1 MQIHQL
7 KDLLKDFDKNVIYD
21 QDLKKKSWF
30 NIGGKSKVF
39 YKAENLKDLVK
50 FLKLLDNKEK
60 IFIIGAGSNTLIS
73 DNIFDG
79 VVIKLSKNFN
89 RISLLREDVIISGSG
104 VLDNSLSSFAAENNL
119 SGFEFLSCIPG
130 SIGGGIKMNAG
141 CFGKEFKDI
150 LLSIQ
155 AIDQKGS
162 LITIPSKEINFDYRN
177 SDLSEDLIFLSASFK
192 GVKSTFNK
200 VNSEVIK
207 MKSLKEKNQPM
218 RIKTGGS
225 TFKNPINQTNK
236 KVWELIRESVSIDT
250 KFGDAHISEKHSNF
264 FVNKGNA
271 TFNDMKKL
279 IDFINHFIGRGNIK
293 ESRFICSVNGIP
305 FNFYNDRLTGIK
317 VYFGRNE
324 RKEIEFVKRN
334 SLDNS
339 VFIDIGSNMG
349 LYTQTIAFFNYKY
362 KNIKITNEE
371 NFNLFLQYLS
381 ILYSSQAFT

>member
-1 MQIHQL
+1 MQKPQL
-7 KDLLKDFDKNVIYD
+7 KDLLKDFNKNVIYD
-21 QDLKKKSWF
+21 QDLKKKNWF

-39 YKAENLKDLVK
+39 YKAENLRDLVK
-50 FLKLLDNKEK
+50 FLKVLDNNEK

-141 CFGKEFKDI
+141 CFGREFKDI

-155 AIDQKGS
+155 ALDKKGN
-162 LITIPSKEINFDYRN
+162 LITIPSKEINFDYRKN
-177 SDLSEDLIFLSASFK
+177 DLSEDLIFLSASFK
-192 GVKSTFNK
+192 GIKSNFKK
-200 VNSEVIK
+200 VNSEIMK

-225 TFKNPINQTNK
+225 TFKNPINQTDK

-250 KFGDAHISEKHSNF
+250 NFGDAYISKKHSNF
-264 FVNKGNA
+264 FVNNGNA

-279 IDFINHFIGRGNIK
+279 IDFVSK
-293 ESRFICSVNGIP
+293 KVLEK
-305 FNFYNDRLTGIK
+305 TGIQLD
-317 VYFGRNE
+317 
-324 RKEIEFVKRN
+324 KEI
-334 SLDNS
+334 
-339 VFIDIGSNMG
+339 
-349 LYTQTIAFFNYKY
+349 
-362 KNIKITNEE
+362 KILE
-371 NFNLFLQYLS
+371 
-381 ILYSSQAFT
+381 